1 MGSTVAVTERRW
13 QDVLAVACGI
23 FSAEDLDQ
31 FAPVVLEEIDR
42 LVPAKISW
50 FNGAEPLAG
59 RARVV
64 RRPYI
69 DRVPFLEA
77 WRRWSHQDPVL
88 TYMMNTGDG
97 SARRLSD
104 FLTGEELHLLELYTF
119 VYGPLGVE
127 FQVVVGLP
135 APGPSV
141 VGIALNRAD
150 NDFTDEELK
159 LLDALRPH
167 LGRAY
172 RTAQLLTER
181 RQALESIAD
190 ALEEEGRALH
200 VVGTPLSGGAA
211 ALVEAYFGQAPAG
224 ELPSALAVWVELKR
238 QASVS
243 GWTRSLAQ
251 PLVSSRDGRSLTVRF
266 VPGGSG
272 PALLLFVEHYPERD
286 AVALERLGLSPREA
300 EVLWRIARG
309 ASVAE
314 IAQDLRIS
322 VGRVDGLLKRVY
334 VKLGVSTRGAAI
346 ALAYDALML
355 GTPGGGP

>member
-1 MGSTVAVTERRW
+1 M
-13 QDVLAVACGI
+13 
-23 FSAEDLDQ
+23 
-31 FAPVVLEEIDR
+31 
-42 LVPAKISW
+42 
-50 FNGAEPLAG
+50 
-59 RARVV
+59 
-64 RRPYI
+64 
-69 DRVPFLEA
+69 
-77 WRRWSHQDPVL
+77 
-88 TYMMNTGDG
+88 
-97 SARRLSD
+97 
-104 FLTGEELHLLELYTF
+104 ELYTF

-135 APGPSV
+135 APEPSV

-150 NDFTDEELK
+150 HDFSDEELK

-167 LGRAY
+167 LARAY

-238 QASVS
+238 QESVA

-272 PALLLFVEHYPERD
+272 PALLLFAEHYPERD
-286 AVALERLGLSPREA
+286 AVALERLGLSPCDA

-314 IAQDLRIS
+314 IAQELRIS
-322 VGRVDGLLKRVY
+322 VQAVDGRLQRVY

-355 GTPGGGP
+355 GTPGGRP